1 MNLNRTMDSTN
12 EKIDNILLI
21 LAVIVTFTTPV
32 LLCLSM
38 ALDWIDSF
46 IR

>member
-1 MNLNRTMDSTN
+1 VRLNSTMASTN

-21 LAVIVTFTTPV
+21 LSIIVTVTTPV
-32 LLCLSM
+32 MLCYSM